1 LSAQEEPMAAGE
13 TLAAQEFDSA
23 GRGISDPRDPLWAK
37 TVRLFMER
45 NEGCQRARDQTRY
58 GIALIAAIFLR
69 EQSRWQQFQTDH
81 GIDRPQ
87 RGPVSRS
94 IFHAICRY
102 LLGLGVGGDT
112 DGTAVV
118 MAAVLDQWCEHR
130 DTISPDQ
137 IPAWI
142 KAKGGVRRIYDER
155 PQRGDDH
162 PAQTSPP
169 LIRHVVNDLVYTEGA
184 LARRLIDHF
193 GPTGRILDP
202 CRGNGAFY
210 DNFPETRYWC
220 EIRDGRDFLA
230 WNEPCDWIMTN
241 PAWSKKLYRAI
252 SQHAFEIAENVVFLA
267 RLHNAIGT
275 YARHQDWR
283 SRGHGLREIIV
294 LNWRDAGLRSE
305 GFVLGAFYWQ
315 RRWAGSVKLI
325 YWADSPISELNS

>member
-1 LSAQEEPMAAGE
+1 MAADE
-13 TLAAQEFDSA
+13 TLAPQEFHPAGSA
-23 GRGISDPRDPLWAK
+23 ISDPRDPLWIK
-37 TVRLFMER
+37 TVRLFMKR
-45 NEGCQRARDQTRY
+45 NQGCRRARDQTRQ

-118 MAAVLDQWCEHR
+118 MAAVLDQWCAHR

-142 KAKGGVRRIYDER
+142 KAHGGVRRIYDER

-169 LIRHVVNDLVYTEGA
+169 LIRHVVNDLVYTD
-184 LARRLIDHF
+184 ARW
-193 GPTGRILDP
+193 P
-202 CRGNGAFY
+202 NG
-210 DNFPETRYWC
+210 
-220 EIRDGRDFLA
+220 
-230 WNEPCDWIMTN
+230 
-241 PAWSKKLYRAI
+241 
-252 SQHAFEIAENVVFLA
+252 
-267 RLHNAIGT
+267 
-275 YARHQDWR
+275 
-283 SRGHGLREIIV
+283 
-294 LNWRDAGLRSE
+294 
-305 GFVLGAFYWQ
+305 
-315 RRWAGSVKLI
+315 
-325 YWADSPISELNS
+325 